1 MTLNPQ
7 AEEEW
12 VPTGSSWIHPPH
24 AVNPGIGEVLESVL
38 EQFPQGILVMSQGC
52 HLLYANPRAQAF
64 CQEILHLEDNPTVL
78 PNLITDACN
87 RFLAQQSSVLKPYV
101 AELHLHEATHL
112 RLQIQWIST
121 IEPENRELADAS
133 RLIMVIIEDGYE
145 RSLQERWLQQQRYGL
160 TEREAEVWE
169 LSLQQFSYQE
179 ISNKLDIS
187 LNTVKTHL
195 KNIYAKRRA
204 KFQVAKT
211 QKALGEISV
220 STSILPSVSTPAPKS
235 NPAPTVLE

>member
-1 MTLNPQ
+1 MPLNPQ
-7 AEEEW
+7 SKEELG
-12 VPTGSSWIHPPH
+12 PTGSSWIHPPH
-24 AVNPGIGEVLESVL
+24 AVNPGIGAVLESVL

-78 PNLITDACN
+78 PNLITDACH
-87 RFLAQQSSVLKPYV
+87 RFLAHQSPVSSTYV
-101 AELHLHEATHL
+101 AELHLREGSHL
-112 RLQIQWIST
+112 RLQIQWINT
-121 IEPENRELADAS
+121 IEPENRELSEAS
-133 RLIMVIIEDGYE
+133 KLVMVIIEDGYE

-211 QKALGEISV
+211 QKALGATSV
-220 STSILPSVSTPAPKS
+220 PTPEPTSDAVPTAPEQ
-235 NPAPTVLE
+235 T